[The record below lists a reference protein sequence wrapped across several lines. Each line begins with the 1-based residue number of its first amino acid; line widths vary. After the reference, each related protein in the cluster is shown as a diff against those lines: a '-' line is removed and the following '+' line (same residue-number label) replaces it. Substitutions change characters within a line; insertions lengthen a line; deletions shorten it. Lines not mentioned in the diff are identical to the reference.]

1 MEPRLLF
8 WWRWLVV
15 ATCAVLVFGLSMVL
29 LPEPTQKLFNYLYL
43 SSPQGSATFGKAAV
57 AYITFLSAVLGAV
70 MFGWSVALLY
80 ILLGPFRRRQIEGW
94 RTLAVSLVAW
104 FIPDTAFSLW
114 SGFWQN
120 AVLNTIMLVLFL
132 IPLAATYAMFKTPP
146 NRRLHADGP
155 DGPPPELERKA
166 GVKYD

>member
-29 LPEPTQKLFNYLYL
+29 LPEPTQKLFNYIYL
-43 SSPQGSATFGKAAV
+43 SSPQGSTTFGESAI
-57 AYITFLSAVLGAV
+57 AYITFISAVLGAV

-80 ILLGPFRRRQIEGW
+80 VLFGPFRRRQIEGW

-132 IPLAATYAMFKTPP
+132 IPLAATYEMFKTPP
-146 NRRLHADGP
+146 RRTTGCTGSPINQAPGEP
-155 DGPPPELERKA
+155 
-166 GVKYD
+166 